1 MRLFRHLSIQGKL
14 CALMVVTSGT
24 VLICAAVAFVVY
36 QSQVFRHSLV
46 EQLATLATV
55 ISTNST
61 AAMMFNDS
69 KDAEDLLVALRVK
82 PHILHASI
90 ANRNGKRFASYTAQ
104 EVPAVRGAIAYTA
117 PKHPVGDKHNT
128 RYAVGK
134 HALHVE
140 QPVMLEGERIGHIYI
155 ISDVNEL
162 YANLQGYFGIVA
174 LVMTGSF
181 LLSILLAS
189 RLQRVISGPIRQ
201 LDQTI
206 TQVSQANDYT
216 IRAAK
221 QDQDEIGSLID
232 GFNAMLTQIQERD
245 RQLAQHRDQLED
257 QITQR
262 TAELVDSNH
271 ALRQAKDAAEAVSRA
286 KSQFLANMS
295 HEIRTP
301 MNGVLGMTELLLT
314 SPLTENQQHFAETV
328 HRSAHTLL
336 EIINEILDFSKIE
349 AGKLEL
355 EHTPFNLRQIVE
367 EIIELLADRAYQKGL
382 ELACFIDDAI
392 PKVLCGDP
400 IRLRQILTNLL
411 HNAIKFTAEGEVV
424 IRINALETTGAQ
436 VKLGLEV
443 RDTGIG
449 IPPEYQADLFESFVQ
464 ADGSTTRQF
473 GGTGLGLAIT
483 KQLVEM
489 MGGRIEVEST
499 LGQGSTF
506 RCTLNVDC
514 APAEMQSASPPH
526 PSLKGL
532 RVLIVD
538 DNATNREILGH
549 QANAW
554 GIRSDGAVD
563 GEQTLA
569 KLRYAV
575 SHAIRYDLVL
585 LDMHLPDTNGIMLAR
600 TIKAEPSL
608 MSIPL
613 VLLTAS
619 SSPQDVQDAQQV
631 GIIACLPKPIRLS
644 QFYRVLTD
652 IAQIS
657 SDELPAPQRLPSPSP
672 RDGFGALQGHVL
684 LAEDNEVN
692 QIVATGML
700 ESLGCQVHI
709 VSNGQQ
715 AVEALQQQSYDLVLM
730 DCQMPVM
737 DGFAA
742 AQVLRDNEQAE
753 PQRHTPIVALTAHA
767 MAQDREQC
775 LAAGMD
781 DYLSKPYTQEGLHAV
796 LSRWL
801 SPQPPA
807 EVVAAAQ
814 DAPGS
819 PDTELSA
826 SAPSM
831 HLDVLSAL
839 RALPNGDLRVQRI
852 LRSYLKTSQLLVT
865 QLQEAAARN
874 DGETIRQSAHSLKS
888 SSANVGALSLSKLCG
903 QLEAIAPDAATSYI
917 EQLLRQIDDE
927 YPIVHRTL
935 TDMLYPEADLS
946 PSLLSA
952 DHQAPGTSL
961 AIESPHATILL
972 VDDEQTNLEVL
983 QAILAPAGYKL
994 ITALSGPDALDRLAH
1009 EPPDLILLD
1018 LLMPGLN
1025 GFDVCRQIK
1034 AEAKWRPIPVI
1045 VLTGLGE
1052 AESYV
1057 QALDCGVDDFMTKPV
1072 NDAVLLARVKS
1083 YLRKKRAEEG
1093 LRAAK
1098 ESAESANQAKS
1109 EFLANMSHE
1118 LRTPLHAILSCAG
1131 FGLKR
1136 ISASSLD
1143 RLQNYFSLI
1152 DQSGR
1157 TLLALLNDLL
1167 DLAKLESG
1175 KMSFAF
1181 ETARLYDLLTQ
1192 ASEEFEAFMAERRLQ
1207 LQIHAPD
1214 ELPAVRLDPLKTLQV
1229 LRNLLSN
1236 AVKFSPEGG
1245 TITIEI
1251 TVDTSFAMVTV
1262 RDHGP
1267 GIPVAELDT
1276 VFDKFVQ
1283 SSKTKTGAGG
1293 TGLGLAICREIVA
1306 AHGGRIWAEC
1316 PAEGGA
1322 RLAFTLPIETPMTLD
1337 VPVPTPDATEVEVA
1351 SATERKM

>member
-1 MRLFRHLSIQGKL
+1 MRLFHHLSVKGKL

-24 VLICAAVAFVVY
+24 VLVCAAAAFVVY

-61 AAMMFNDS
+61 AAMTFKDHQ
-69 KDAEDLLVALRVK
+69 DAEDLLAALRVQ
-82 PHILHASI
+82 PYILHARI
-90 ANRNGKRFASYTAQ
+90 TTRNGERFAGYTAQ
-104 EVPAVRGAIAYTA
+104 EARAERMAIEHDA
-117 PKHPVGDKHNT
+117 PKHEVGDKHHT
-128 RYAVGK
+128 RYAIGV

-140 QPVMLEGERIGHIYI
+140 QPIMLEGEHIGDIYI
-155 ISDVNEL
+155 ISDANEL
-162 YANLQGYFGIVA
+162 YANLRGYLGIVA

-181 LLSILLAS
+181 LIAVLLAS

-201 LDQTI
+201 LAHTM
-206 TQVSQANDYT
+206 TKVSRANDYA
-216 IRAAK
+216 IRAAV
-221 QDQDEIGSLID
+221 QDSDEIGSLID
-232 GFNAMLTQIQERD
+232 GFNAMLAQIQERD
-245 RQLAQHRDQLED
+245 QQLAQHRDDLEE
-257 QITQR
+257 QVTQR
-262 TAELVDSNH
+262 TAELVQSNH
-271 ALRQAKDAAEAVSRA
+271 ALRQAKDAAEAANLA

-301 MNGVLGMTELLLT
+301 MNGVLDMIELLLT

-355 EHTPFNLRQIVE
+355 DHTNFNLPQIVE
-367 EIIELLADRAYQKGL
+367 EVIELLAERAHQKAL
-382 ELACFIDDAI
+382 ELAYFVDSAI

-400 IRLRQILTNLL
+400 IRIRQILTNLL

-424 IRINALETTGAQ
+424 IRINALEATETG
-436 VKLGLEV
+436 VELCFEV

-449 IPPEYQADLFESFVQ
+449 IAREYQAHLFESFVQ
-464 ADGSTTRQF
+464 ADSSTTRQY

-483 KQLVEM
+483 KQLVNM

-506 RCTLNVDC
+506 RCTLHVDC

-538 DNATNREILGH
+538 DNATNRKILGH
-549 QANAW
+549 QASAW
-554 GIRSDGAVD
+554 GIRSDDAVD
-563 GEQTLA
+563 GAQTLE
-569 KLRYAV
+569 KLRYAA
-575 SHAIRYDLVL
+575 SHGIRYDLVL
-585 LDMHLPDTNGIMLAR
+585 LDMHLPDTNGIALAR
-600 TIKAEPSL
+600 TIKAEPAL
-608 MSIPL
+608 MFIPL

-619 SSPQDVQDAQQV
+619 SSPQDVQDAQHV
-631 GIIACLPKPIRLS
+631 GIVECLPKPIRQS

-652 IAQIS
+652 IVQVS
-657 SDELPAPQRLPSPSP
+657 SNELPALQRLPSPKPS
-672 RDGFGALQGHVL
+672 DGLDTLQGHIL

-692 QIVATGML
+692 QIVAVGML

-709 VSNGQQ
+709 AANGREALEAFRQQ
-715 AVEALQQQSYDLVLM
+715 AYDLVLM

-737 DGFAA
+737 DGFETTKA
-742 AQVLRDNEQAE
+742 LRDYERSEALQ
-753 PQRHTPIVALTAHA
+753 HMPIIALTAHA

-781 DYLSKPYTQEGLHAV
+781 DYLSKPYTQEGLHTV

-801 SPQPPA
+801 PTRPLAAVATAIRSAPDDPA
-807 EVVAAAQ
+807 A
-814 DAPGS
+814 DA
-819 PDTELSA
+819 SA
-826 SAPSM
+826 SAAPSIDA
-831 HLDVLSAL
+831 DVLSAL
-839 RALPNGDLRVQRI
+839 RALPNGNVRIQRI
-852 LRSYLKTSQLLVT
+852 FKTYLETSLLLVT
-865 QLQEAAARN
+865 QLHDAAPNN
-874 DGETIRQSAHSLKS
+874 DGETVRQSAHSLKS
-888 SSANVGALSLSKLCG
+888 SSANVGALRLAQLCG
-903 QLEAIAPDAATSYI
+903 ELESIASDAVMPYMQ
-917 EQLLRQIDDE
+917 QLLGRIDDE
-927 YPIVHRTL
+927 YPVVRNVL
-935 TDMLYPEADLS
+935 TAMLDPEAT
-946 PSLLSA
+946 
-952 DHQAPGTSL
+952 QQTL
-961 AIESPHATILL
+961 AEPTVSTTMESPNATILL

-983 QAILAPAGYKL
+983 QAILAPAGYRL
-994 ITALSGPDALDRLAH
+994 ITALNGPDALDILAH
-1009 EPPDLILLD
+1009 DPPDVILLD

-1025 GFDVCRQIK
+1025 GFEVCRRIK
-1034 AEAKWRPIPVI
+1034 ADPQWRPIPVI
-1045 VLTGLGE
+1045 VLTGLDE

-1072 NDAVLLARVKS
+1072 KDAVLLARVGS

-1098 ESAESANQAKS
+1098 EAAETANQAKS

-1136 ISASSLD
+1136 IDASSTAKL
-1143 RLQNYFSLI
+1143 RNYFSLI

-1157 TLLALLNDLL
+1157 TLLTLLNDLL

-1175 KMSFAF
+1175 KMIFAF
-1181 ETARLYDLLTQ
+1181 ETARLHDLLTQ
-1192 ASEEFEAFMAERRLQ
+1192 ASEEFEAYISERRLQ
-1207 LQIHAPD
+1207 LQANMPGD
-1214 ELPAVRLDPLKTLQV
+1214 LPLVWLDSLKTLQV
-1229 LRNLLSN
+1229 IRNLLSN

-1245 TITIEI
+1245 TIDIHI
-1251 TVDTSFAMVTV
+1251 TVETPFVMVTV

-1267 GIPVAELDT
+1267 GIPVAELET
-1276 VFDKFVQ
+1276 IFDKFVQ

-1306 AHGGRIWAEC
+1306 AHRRPHLGGMPTRWRC
-1316 PAEGGA
+1316 STRLYPAN
-1322 RLAFTLPIETPMTLD
+1322 
-1337 VPVPTPDATEVEVA
+1337 
-1351 SATERKM
+1351 